1 VSLQIALTLGALAL
15 SLPYVKKR
23 LELSRAKHPSLTGH
37 SRMAKRVVS
46 LLPGY
51 EFNETQFFSCDG
63 APEAVAENRKNSFYQ
78 LANLLQTR
86 HEKSIAL
93 TADAREI
100 ISDLQFTGAYRVP
113 FQFSPLV
120 RQHLKVGAFIQSAD
134 GVFVT
139 DQDGHAF
146 YDLTGS
152 YGVNVFGADFYKACM
167 KEGSERVQAVGAT
180 LGAYHPCVAFNVE
193 RLREISGLD
202 QVSFHMSGTEA
213 VMQAVRLARYH
224 TGRKNLVRFCG
235 AYHGWWEDVQPGPGN
250 PMPPRETYTLRD
262 MHENSLKVLRTR
274 KDIACVLINPL
285 QALHLNQGAP
295 GDSSLVDSSRR
306 AAYDRKAYT
315 DWLKKIREVCT
326 ERKIVLIFDEV
337 FLGFRLAKGGA
348 QEYFGVKA
356 DMVTYGKT
364 LGGGL
369 PVGVVCGPAALM
381 RRYREQRPAD
391 ICFARGTFNAHPHVM
406 GAMHEFLRFLET
418 DVATDLYRD
427 VDGLWNRRT
436 AALNARLAEAS
447 LPVVVTN
454 MGSIWTISYSVPSRY
469 NWMLQYYLRAQGLHL
484 GWIGTGRFI
493 FSLDYTD
500 ADFAAVTEAFV
511 AAAQLMQA
519 DGWWWNDGRLTNKW
533 IKRRVLAELAQS
545 WWRACIGSMSSPR
558 SNASGAR
565 Q

>member
-1 VSLQIALTLGALAL
+1 MSLQIALTLGALAF
-15 SLPYVKKR
+15 SLPYVKRR

-37 SRMAKRVVS
+37 SRMGKRVVS

-51 EFNETQFFSCDG
+51 EFNEKQFFSCDG
-63 APEAVAENRKNSFYQ
+63 APDAVANNRKSAFYQ
-78 LANLLQTR
+78 LAHLLQTR

-93 TADAREI
+93 TAEAREI

-139 DQDGHAF
+139 DQDGHRL

-180 LGAYHPCVAFNVE
+180 LGAYHPCVAYNVK
-193 RLREISGLD
+193 RLNEISGLD

-295 GDSSLVDSSRR
+295 GDSSLVDSSRK
-306 AAYDRKAYT
+306 ASYDRVAYT
-315 DWLKKIREVCT
+315 NWLQKLREVCT

-364 LGGGL
+364 LGGGF
-369 PVGVVCGPAALM
+369 PVGVVCGRSDLM
-381 RRYREQRPAD
+381 KRFRSERPAD

-406 GAMHEFLRFLET
+406 GAMSVFLEKIDTSQIASVYQNLDTTWNQRRERFNEVMIEKGFPLRAANMSSVWSLYYT
-418 DVATDLYRD
+418 D
-427 VDGLWNRRT
+427 
-436 AALNARLAEAS
+436 
-447 LPVVVTN
+447 
-454 MGSIWTISYSVPSRY
+454 PSRY
-469 NWMLQYYLRAQGLHL
+469 NWMLQYYLRAEGLAL
-484 GWIGTGRFI
+484 SWVGTGRLI
-493 FSLDYTD
+493 FSLNYSDS
-500 ADFAAVTEAFV
+500 DFEEVIARFVKACDKMKEAQWFW
-511 AAAQLMQA
+511 APPE
-519 DGWWWNDGRLTNKW
+519 LTNKG
-533 IKRRVLAELAQS
+533 IRRNILKEMFAKRSAISA
-545 WWRACIGSMSSPR
+545 
-558 SNASGAR
+558 
-565 Q
+565 

>member
-1 VSLQIALTLGALAL
+1 
-15 SLPYVKKR
+15 
-23 LELSRAKHPSLTGH
+23 
-37 SRMAKRVVS
+37 MAKRVVS

-51 EFNETQFFSCDG
+51 EFNEKQFFSCDG
-63 APEAVAENRKNSFYQ
+63 APDAVANNRKTAFYQ
-78 LANLLQTR
+78 LAHLLQTR

-93 TADAREI
+93 TAEAREI

-139 DQDGHAF
+139 DQDGKRF

-180 LGAYHPCVAFNVE
+180 LGAYHPCVAYNVK
-193 RLREISGLD
+193 RLKEISGLD

-295 GDSSLVDSSRR
+295 GDSSLVDSSRK
-306 AAYDRKAYT
+306 ASYDRVAYT
-315 DWLKKIREVCT
+315 NWLKKLREVCT

-364 LGGGL
+364 LGGGF
-369 PVGVVCGPAALM
+369 PVGVVCGRSDLM
-381 RRYREQRPAD
+381 KRFRPERPAD

-406 GAMHEFLRFLET
+406 GAMSVFLEKIETSQIASVYQNLDTTWNQRRERFNEVMIEKGFPLRAANMSSVWSLYYT
-418 DVATDLYRD
+418 D
-427 VDGLWNRRT
+427 
-436 AALNARLAEAS
+436 
-447 LPVVVTN
+447 
-454 MGSIWTISYSVPSRY
+454 PSRY
-469 NWMLQYYLRAQGLHL
+469 NWMLQYYLRAEGLAL
-484 GWIGTGRFI
+484 SWVGTGRLI
-493 FSLDYTD
+493 FSLNYSDS
-500 ADFAAVTEAFV
+500 DFEEVIARFVKACDKMKEAQWFW
-511 AAAQLMQA
+511 APPE
-519 DGWWWNDGRLTNKW
+519 LTNKG
-533 IKRRVLAELAQS
+533 IRRNILKEMFAKRSAISA
-545 WWRACIGSMSSPR
+545 
-558 SNASGAR
+558 
-565 Q
+565 

>member
-1 VSLQIALTLGALAL
+1 MSLQIALTLGALAF
-15 SLPYVKKR
+15 SLPYVKRR

-51 EFNETQFFSCDG
+51 EFNEKQFFSCDG
-63 APEAVAENRKNSFYQ
+63 APDAVANNRKSAFYQ
-78 LANLLQTR
+78 LAHLLQTR

-93 TADAREI
+93 TAEAREI

-139 DQDGHAF
+139 DQDGHRL

-180 LGAYHPCVAFNVE
+180 LGAYHPCVAYNVK
-193 RLREISGLD
+193 RLKEISGLD

-295 GDSSLVDSSRR
+295 GDSSLVDSSRK
-306 AAYDRKAYT
+306 ASYDRVAYT
-315 DWLKKIREVCT
+315 NWLQKLREVCT

-364 LGGGL
+364 LGGGF
-369 PVGVVCGPAALM
+369 PVGVVCGRSDLM
-381 RRYREQRPAD
+381 KRFRSERPAD

-406 GAMHEFLRFLET
+406 GAMSVFLEKIETSQIASVYLNLDTTWNQRRERFNEVMIEKGFPLRAANMSSVWSLYYT
-418 DVATDLYRD
+418 D
-427 VDGLWNRRT
+427 
-436 AALNARLAEAS
+436 
-447 LPVVVTN
+447 
-454 MGSIWTISYSVPSRY
+454 PSRY
-469 NWMLQYYLRAQGLHL
+469 NWMLQYYLRAEGLAL
-484 GWIGTGRFI
+484 SWVGTGRLI
-493 FSLDYTD
+493 FSLNYSDS
-500 ADFAAVTEAFV
+500 DFEEVIARFVKACDKMKEAQWFW
-511 AAAQLMQA
+511 APPE
-519 DGWWWNDGRLTNKW
+519 LTNKG
-533 IKRRVLAELAQS
+533 IRRNILKEMFAKRSAIS
-545 WWRACIGSMSSPR
+545 D
-558 SNASGAR
+558 
-565 Q
+565 